1 MEALVNELDKA
12 IESED
17 WKSVE
22 SIVEQIENFSE

>member
-1 MEALVNELDKA
+1 MEALVKQLDKA

-22 SIVEQIENFSE
+22 NIIEQIENISK